1 MRLKFELNQAEFI
14 IRVVDNNW
22 KPGYICVLGFDN
34 EIITK
39 QLQAEVLIFPLQI
52 IIHGI
57 KVFMATLGSSD
68 QAELNLQVLVIVHL
82 FIIKSPL
89 EFWTC
94 ADSTTDGALILYL
107 YTKNLLNG
115 IPYDPSKSEMVV
127 KNQELQSKVDQFWNC
142 FDTSIKINK
151 RGLEDKQRILSVIA
165 NDFGRQEIKE
175 KLNISNDLMNAARKY
190 SRTNGPGCI
199 TIIFDTLT
207 SLIQL
212 NITDQGERNKLITE
226 LEKLRVHLRR
236 GFEEELTMNGDGTT
250 IHQERPRWA
259 EIVSDNG
266 AHYHNSE
273 LIATI
278 ANWYQWYNIEI
289 RGWYFLEPSEA
300 KTTIDSHHAQIDHA
314 IKRYI
319 RIGHNLDEGEKI
331 QTAIADLGGTSVAN
345 LEPIR
350 DNHKVKTIAGI
361 TKLFYFEWPIDGDYA
376 GYIRAQCLPHIG
388 SWSQFSP
395 FEISKLTTTPIN
407 KPISNTT
414 PHSAPKNPWIF
425 SLSRVQNVNNQEKDN
440 NQVRLLLAIEETF
453 ELKRGWALKTGN
465 MNWTDRMTAKDM
477 VEQLQILADEGEID
491 VEDVPEITTVASWI
505 TRYAA
510 SLKKQSAIEKAAE
523 GSNTEMLIIFKK
535 W

>member
-1 MRLKFELNQAEFI
+1 MDIAY
-14 IRVVDNNW
+14 DSA
-22 KPGYICVLGFDN
+22 FDHWSTD
-34 EIITK
+34 TK
-39 QLQAEVLIFPLQI
+39 QDAWFTISSFDS
-52 IIHGI
+52 
-57 KVFMATLGSSD
+57 VFETL
-68 QAELNLQVLVIVHL
+68 N
-82 FIIKSPL
+82 P
-89 EFWTC
+89 
-94 ADSTTDGALILYL
+94 
-107 YTKNLLNG
+107 
-115 IPYDPSKSEMVV
+115 
-127 KNQELQSKVDQFWNC
+127 
-142 FDTSIKINK
+142 
-151 RGLEDKQRILSVIA
+151 
-165 NDFGRQEIKE
+165 
-175 KLNISNDLMNAARKY
+175 
-190 SRTNGPGCI
+190 
-199 TIIFDTLT
+199 
-207 SLIQL
+207 
-212 NITDQGERNKLITE
+212 
-226 LEKLRVHLRR
+226 
-236 GFEEELTMNGDGTT
+236 
-250 IHQERPRWA
+250 RPRWA

-300 KTTIDSHHAQIDHA
+300 KTTIDSHHAQIAHA

-319 RIGHNLDEGEKI
+319 RIRHNLDEGEKI

>member
-22 KPGYICVLGFDN
+22 KPGYICESDMKAIIYLTPSVLGFDN

-57 KVFMATLGSSD
+57 KVFMATLVNY
-68 QAELNLQVLVIVHL
+68 EITNVVLGAWRAMMRYVGCTDITSY
-82 FIIKSPL
+82 KKKESPL

-127 KNQELQSKVDQFWNC
+127 KNQELQ
-142 FDTSIKINK
+142 T
-151 RGLEDKQRILSVIA
+151 
-165 NDFGRQEIKE
+165 
-175 KLNISNDLMNAARKY
+175 
-190 SRTNGPGCI
+190 
-199 TIIFDTLT
+199 
-207 SLIQL
+207 
-212 NITDQGERNKLITE
+212 
-226 LEKLRVHLRR
+226 
-236 GFEEELTMNGDGTT
+236 
-250 IHQERPRWA
+250 
-259 EIVSDNG
+259 
-266 AHYHNSE
+266 
-273 LIATI
+273 
-278 ANWYQWYNIEI
+278 
-289 RGWYFLEPSEA
+289 
-300 KTTIDSHHAQIDHA
+300 
-314 IKRYI
+314 
-319 RIGHNLDEGEKI
+319 
-331 QTAIADLGGTSVAN
+331 DLGGTSVAN